1 MTNFTLEKKF
11 KAATCIRM
19 HSAVDMFV
27 IALENS
33 VEGKISDF
41 LVAQKSCIHFLCKYR
56 SLSSSIR
63 KNEHRKKEKAITQY
77 LDANT
82 LSASPLFLL
91 KKSKEQNHILKAH
104 NWAYSQ
110 GYHQGPNGT
119 LFPT

>member
-1 MTNFTLEKKF
+1 
-11 KAATCIRM
+11 M
-19 HSAVDMFV
+19 HSVLDMFV

-33 VEGKISDF
+33 IEGQISDF
-41 LVAQKSCIHFLCKYR
+41 LVAQKSVILYICVHFLCKYR
-56 SLSSSIR
+56 SLSSSVR